1 MTTMSAMTGERLIAS
16 SDNPAA
22 AKIPHALGRA
32 RREGRLKDDCVE
44 SSGDGDTFPAGTS
57 ALTPA
62 SQALLEA
69 AQERL
74 DGCIVG
80 QVSLNAKSG
89 DARSAR
95 EASSLSAARI
105 ETVATALE
113 ARDLSGMHLDSDT
126 IATPATQ
133 TPWAPMDRK
142 VEITLAAWAPEIS

>member
-1 MTTMSAMTGERLIAS
+1 MIKTIF
-16 SDNPAA
+16 AA
-22 AKIPHALGRA
+22 AIGFAVTGLAEASPFPAPPTETYTPSATMTCAGETLNIY
-32 RREGRLKDDCVE
+32 
-44 SSGDGDTFPAGTS
+44 FPAGTS

-126 IATPATQ
+126 IATPTTQ
-133 TPWAPMDRK
+133 SPWAPMDRK